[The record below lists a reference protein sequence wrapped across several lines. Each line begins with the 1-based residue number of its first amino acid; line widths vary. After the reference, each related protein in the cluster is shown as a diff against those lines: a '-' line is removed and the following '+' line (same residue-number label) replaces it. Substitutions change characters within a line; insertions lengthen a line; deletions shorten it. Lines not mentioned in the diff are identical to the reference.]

1 MTWTD
6 HRWIPSVWSVT
17 ATIERGA
24 ATAPVSAPKKAQRSR
39 RPGGFLRSSN
49 GKKVVMAVTGAIMV
63 LFLLLHMLGNLKIF
77 LGRDSFN
84 EYAHA
89 LRTLL
94 EPLAPYRTVLTLVE
108 IVLVASVVLH
118 MWAAISLSRR
128 AHHARPVKYVAK
140 KKSQANGYA
149 THIMRFGGIT
159 IALYVVWHLLDL
171 TFGVVNPAGFDSAP
185 AERMIAG
192 FDPSRWWVTLIY
204 LVAVVMVGLHLR
216 HGLWSAFQTLGWANR
231 TRNKALRLTAG
242 LVSAV
247 LVLGFLAPPLA
258 VTFGVVK

>member
-1 MTWTD
+1 M
-6 HRWIPSVWSVT
+6 T

-24 ATAPVSAPKKAQRSR
+24 STAPVSTPKGPSPAKVPTPKKPDR
-39 RPGGFLRSSN
+39 FLGSSN
-49 GKKVVMAVTGAIMV
+49 GKKALMAVTGAVMV
-63 LFLLLHMLGNLKIF
+63 LFLVLHMLGNLKIF

-84 EYAHA
+84 EYAEA

-94 EPLAPYRTVLTLVE
+94 EPIAPYRTVLTIVE

-118 MWAAISLSRR
+118 MWAAISLARR

-140 KKSQANGYA
+140 KSQATGYV

-159 IALYVVWHLLDL
+159 ILLYLIWHLLDL
-171 TFGVVNPAGFDSAP
+171 TFGVVNPKGFDSAP
-185 AERMIAG
+185 ADRMIAG
-192 FDPSRWWVTLIY
+192 FAASRWWVTVIY

-216 HGLWSAFQTLGWANR
+216 HGIWSAFQTLGWANR
-231 TRNKALRLTAG
+231 NRYRVLKGTAA

-247 LVLGFLAPPLA
+247 LVIGFLAPPLA
-258 VTFGVVK
+258 ITFGVVK